1 MRGNCITVSEIRNCC
16 WTMRGIKL
24 GFAQIALASTLLAG
38 NSLTEQ
44 GIAAFGAG
52 RYSLALE
59 KLKKSRSDDVEAQ
72 TFLALTEA
80 ALGNC
85 DTALPKLLAINENRP
100 DLYRLARLAAVRCY
114 SVSNQYSQAFSLLDK
129 LQRKFPNDADVLY
142 LTAKLHMKAFNDA
155 TYAMFQRAPGSY
167 RVHELSAEIFE
178 VENRYG
184 DAVAEYKKAI
194 EMNPS
199 APDLHFRLGR
209 ALLLESH
216 NPESL
221 QSASEEFRAELKVSP
236 EDGACEFQLGQIAQV
251 EGKKEEAE
259 AHMER
264 AVALSPNFVQALIA
278 LGKIDTQEKRF
289 DRAIRRLTHAV
300 DLQPSNETA
309 HYALLTA
316 YRDSGDM
323 DKAKAEKAK
332 LDQLQKL
339 PEGEF
344 TDFLNKLGE
353 KPKQ

>member
-1 MRGNCITVSEIRNCC
+1 
-16 WTMRGIKL
+16 MRGIKRAL
-24 GFAQIALASTLLAG
+24 VQLALASTLFAG

-52 RYSLALE
+52 RYSVALE
-59 KLKKSRSDDVEAQ
+59 KLKNSPSDDVQAR
-72 TFLALTEA
+72 TFLGLAEA

-85 DTALPKLLAINENRP
+85 DTALPKLLAVSESHL
-100 DLYRLARLAAVRCY
+100 DLYRLANLAAVKCY
-114 SVSNQYSQAFSLLDK
+114 SAANQYSQTFSLLEK
-129 LQRKFPNDADVLY
+129 LQHKFPNDADVLY

-155 TYAMFQRAPGSY
+155 TYAMFQHTPGSY

-184 DAVAEYKKAI
+184 DAVTEYKKAI

-216 NPESL
+216 NQQSL
-221 QSASEEFRAELKVSP
+221 QDASEAFRAELKVSP

-251 EGKKEEAE
+251 EGKKDDAKS
-259 AHMER
+259 HLER
-264 AVALSPNFVQALIA
+264 AVALSPNFAQALIA
-278 LGKIDTQEKRF
+278 LGKIETQEKQF
-289 DRAIRRLTHAV
+289 DRAITRLKHAV
-300 DLQPSNETA
+300 ELQPSNETA
-309 HYALLTA
+309 HYVLLTA

-323 DKAKAEKAK
+323 DKAKVEKAK
-332 LDQLQKL
+332 LDHLQKP